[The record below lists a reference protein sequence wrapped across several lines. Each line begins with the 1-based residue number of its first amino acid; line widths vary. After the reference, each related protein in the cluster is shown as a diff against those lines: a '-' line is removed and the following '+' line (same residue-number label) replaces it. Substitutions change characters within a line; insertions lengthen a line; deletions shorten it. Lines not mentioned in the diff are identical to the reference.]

1 MSYETETSLE
11 QHMVSI
17 IRRITNY
24 LNSHRLLIWI
34 LILFVSYVYGY
45 ELFNVH
51 ITIDEEISA
60 FRSETNLAFLTSGR
74 WGLFLFANLFF
85 QKSVIP
91 FLPLATTL
99 LFILI
104 GILLLLETVS
114 LPNKLACFLITAMG
128 LAWSGFV
135 YVFSFSVINFAIG
148 FGFLCISLSLYLLTK
163 GNGAGKLWA
172 AIPIAFVISIYQPL
186 LQPLVM
192 VFLLYP
198 LYHWREERHNFLRF
212 LLNALLALGIGF
224 VLYYGIQQLFLFAF
238 NTSTSTYVTHYF
250 DFANL
255 FANIGWYLQK
265 LARLF
270 YNVMVGDSSFYSIT
284 VRALPIFL
292 FVAGLIILIG
302 EFKKRERTSYYL
314 LFLVLLAI
322 FTIMPFIGGILTKG
336 YIPYRSLLGVPMF
349 LVGWAAL
356 AFKNAGQRSRW
367 LLSILAALT
376 LFQFASSTN
385 HLFASSAFAYEEDK
399 ILATQLIQRIEDEIE
414 NTGVV
419 SPLYLE
425 MVGYVQRP
433 STPLVSRIEN
443 IGASFFGWDGGRT
456 NRVTNFLRILGY
468 TSVDALPLER
478 RSAYVDQGITMPVWP
493 AKGSVQVVG
502 DVVLVKFSPYSRQ
515 QVEAICA
522 EADPNALPM
531 GFCPQP

>member
-1 MSYETETSLE
+1 MKILDSNLNEKINALITKQKLFLCN
-11 QHMVSI
+11 HRIDFLFFI
-17 IRRITNY
+17 IVY
-24 LNSHRLLIWI
+24 LSAYS
-34 LILFVSYVYGY
+34 F
-45 ELFNVH
+45 ELFNIH
-51 ITIDEEISA
+51 ITIDEELSA
-60 FRSETNLAFLTSGR
+60 LRTSINPAFVTSGR
-74 WGLFLFANLFF
+74 WGLFLLSSLLL
-85 QKSVIP
+85 QKQIIP
-91 FLPLATTL
+91 FIPLTL
-99 LFILI
+99 ALCFQFI
-104 GILLLLETVS
+104 GILLLLES
-114 LPNKLACFLITAMG
+114 LKIRNPIDRNLIIIFMLTWPG
-128 LAWSGFV
+128 LA
-135 YVFSFSVINFAIG
+135 YPYSFSTSNFAVG
-148 FGFLCISLSLYLLTK
+148 FGFLCISLSLYLLIK
-163 GNGAGKLWA
+163 GKGAGKFWA

-270 YNVMVGDSSFYSIT
+270 YNVMVGDSSFYGIT

-302 EFKKRERTSYYL
+302 EFKRREKISSYL

-349 LVGWAAL
+349 LAGWAAL

-443 IGASFFGWDGGRT
+443 IGASFFGWDGGHT
-456 NRVTNFLRILGY
+456 IRVTNFLHILGY
-468 TSVDALPLER
+468 TSLDPLPFER

-515 QVEAICA
+515 QVEAICE
-522 EADPNALPM
+522 EADLSILPAA
-531 GFCPQP
+531 FCPQP

>member
-1 MSYETETSLE
+1 
-11 QHMVSI
+11 MVA
-17 IRRITNY
+17 
-24 LNSHRLLIWI
+24 LIA
-34 LILFVSYVYGY
+34 LAAYGY
-45 ELFNVH
+45 ELFN
-51 ITIDEEISA
+51 INLTIDEE
-60 FRSETNLAFLTSGR
+60 LAALRTEINPGFIPSGR
-74 WGLFLFANLFF
+74 WGLFVLTKLLLPK
-85 QKSVIP
+85 QVIP
-91 FLPLATTL
+91 FVPLALTL
-99 LFILI
+99 LLHLLS
-104 GILLLLETVS
+104 LLLLLDCVRAR
-114 LPNKLACFLITAMG
+114 NQADKVLITA
-128 LAWSGFV
+128 LAILWSGL
-135 YVFSFSVINFAIG
+135 VFIYSFSPINFSIG
-148 FGFLCISLSLYLLTK
+148 FGFLCISLSLYLLLK
-163 GNGAGKLWA
+163 GKGAGKLWA

-255 FANIGWYLQK
+255 FTNIGWYLQK

-270 YNVMVGDSSFYSIT
+270 YNVMVGDSSFYGIT

-336 YIPYRSLLGVPMF
+336 YIPYRSLLGVPLF

-399 ILATQLIQRIEDEIE
+399 ILATQLIQRIEDEKE

-419 SPLYLE
+419 SPVYLE

-443 IGASFFGWDGGRT
+443 IGASFFGWDGGHT
-456 NRVTNFLRILGY
+456 SRVTNFLHILGY
-468 TSVDALPLER
+468 TSLDPLPLER

-515 QVEAICA
+515 QIGAICA
-522 EADPNALPM
+522 EADPSVLPK
-531 GFCPQP
+531 GFCPKP

>member
-1 MSYETETSLE
+1 MKAFIESSKAFLKNNLVTICVLA
-11 QHMVSI
+11 
-17 IRRITNY
+17 
-24 LNSHRLLIWI
+24 LIA
-34 LILFVSYVYGY
+34 LTAYGY
-45 ELFNVH
+45 ELFNIH
-51 ITIDEEISA
+51 ITIDEENA
-60 FRSETNLAFLTSGR
+60 ALRSSITLGFIEQGR
-74 WGLFLFANLFF
+74 WGAYVISRLLLPK
-85 QKSVIP
+85 QVIP
-91 FLPLATTL
+91 FVPLALTL
-99 LFILI
+99 LFHLLSLLILFDS
-104 GILLLLETVS
+104 LEIHKQSDKV
-114 LPNKLACFLITAMG
+114 LTAAIAMLWSG
-128 LAWSGFV
+128 LAFP
-135 YVFSFSVINFAIG
+135 YSFFNLNFANS
-148 FGFLCISLSLYLLTK
+148 FGFLCISLSLYLLLK
-163 GNGAGKLWA
+163 GKGAGKLWA

-186 LQPLVM
+186 VLPLIM
-192 VFLLYP
+192 VFLLYA

-212 LLNALLALGIGF
+212 LLNALIALGIGF

-238 NTSTSTYVTHYF
+238 NTSTSTYVSHFF

-265 LARLF
+265 IARLF
-270 YNVMVGDSSFYSIT
+270 YNVMVGDSSFYGIT

-336 YIPYRSLLGVPMF
+336 YIPYRSLLGIPMF
-349 LVGWAAL
+349 LTGWAAL

-399 ILATQLIQRIEDEIE
+399 ILATQLIQRIEDEKE

-419 SPLYLE
+419 SPVYLE

>member
-1 MSYETETSLE
+1 MKAFIESSKAFFKNNLVTICVLA
-11 QHMVSI
+11 
-17 IRRITNY
+17 
-24 LNSHRLLIWI
+24 LIA
-34 LILFVSYVYGY
+34 LTVYGY
-45 ELFNVH
+45 ELFN
-51 ITIDEEISA
+51 INLTIDEELLGLRTEISPG
-60 FRSETNLAFLTSGR
+60 FITSGR
-74 WGLFLFANLFF
+74 WGGFVLTKLLLPK
-85 QKSVIP
+85 QVIP
-91 FLPLATTL
+91 FVPLALTL
-99 LFILI
+99 LFHLFS
-104 GILLLLETVS
+104 LLLLLDCLGVR
-114 LPNKLACFLITAMG
+114 NQADKVLITA
-128 LAWSGFV
+128 LAILWSGL
-135 YVFSFSVINFAIG
+135 VFIYSFSNSNFAVG
-148 FGFLCISLSLYLLTK
+148 FGFLCISLSLYLLIK
-163 GNGAGKLWA
+163 GKGAGKLWA

-198 LYHWREERHNFLRF
+198 LYHWREEQHNFLRF

-270 YNVMVGDSSFYSIT
+270 YNVMVGDSSFYGIT

-399 ILATQLIQRIEDEIE
+399 ILATQLIQRIEDEKE

-419 SPLYLE
+419 SPVYLE

-443 IGASFFGWDGGRT
+443 IGASFFGWDGGHT
-456 NRVTNFLRILGY
+456 SRVTNFLHILGY
-468 TSVDALPLER
+468 TSLDPLPFER

-522 EADPNALPM
+522 ETDPKALPV

>member
-1 MSYETETSLE
+1 MKSSIESTKTFLKNNSVTIC
-11 QHMVSI
+11 MVA
-17 IRRITNY
+17 
-24 LNSHRLLIWI
+24 LIA
-34 LILFVSYVYGY
+34 LAAYGY
-45 ELFNVH
+45 ELFN
-51 ITIDEEISA
+51 INLTIDEE
-60 FRSETNLAFLTSGR
+60 LAALRTEINPGFIPSGR
-74 WGLFLFANLFF
+74 WGLFVLTKLLLPK
-85 QKSVIP
+85 QVIP
-91 FLPLATTL
+91 FVPLALTL
-99 LFILI
+99 LFHLLS
-104 GILLLLETVS
+104 LLLLLDCLGVR
-114 LPNKLACFLITAMG
+114 NQADKIFITA
-128 LAWSGFV
+128 LAILWSGL
-135 YVFSFSVINFAIG
+135 VFIYSFSPINFSIG
-148 FGFLCISLSLYLLTK
+148 FGFLCISLSLYLLLK
-163 GNGAGKLWA
+163 GKGAGKLWA

-270 YNVMVGDSSFYSIT
+270 YNVMVGDSSFYGIT

-399 ILATQLIQRIEDEIE
+399 ILATQLIQRIEDEKE
-414 NTGVV
+414 NAGVV
-419 SPLYLE
+419 SPVYLE

-443 IGASFFGWDGGRT
+443 IGASFFGWDGGHT
-456 NRVTNFLRILGY
+456 SRVTNFLHILGY
-468 TSVDALPLER
+468 TSLDPLPFER

-522 EADPNALPM
+522 EADLSILPAA
-531 GFCPQP
+531 FCPQP

>member
-1 MSYETETSLE
+1 MKTFNESAKAFIKSNLVTIGTVAFFALAA
-11 QHMVSI
+11 
-17 IRRITNY
+17 
-24 LNSHRLLIWI
+24 
-34 LILFVSYVYGY
+34 YGY
-45 ELFNVH
+45 ELFN
-51 ITIDEEISA
+51 INLTIDEE
-60 FRSETNLAFLTSGR
+60 LAALRTEINQGFIPNGR
-74 WGLFLFANLFF
+74 WGLFLLTKLLLPK
-85 QKSVIP
+85 QVIP
-91 FLPLATTL
+91 FVPLALTL
-99 LFILI
+99 LFHLFS
-104 GILLLLETVS
+104 LLLLLDCLGVR
-114 LPNKLACFLITAMG
+114 NQADKVLITA
-128 LAWSGFV
+128 LAILWSGL
-135 YVFSFSVINFAIG
+135 VFIYSFSNSNFAVG
-148 FGFLCISLSLYLLTK
+148 FGFLCISLSLYLLIK
-163 GNGAGKLWA
+163 GKGAGKLWA

-224 VLYYGIQQLFLFAF
+224 VLYYGVQQLFLFAF
-238 NTSTSTYVTHYF
+238 NTETSTYVSHYF

-255 FANIGWYLQK
+255 FTNIGWYLQK

-270 YNVMVGDSSFYSIT
+270 YNVMVGDSSFYGIT

-349 LVGWAAL
+349 LAGWAAL

-443 IGASFFGWDGGRT
+443 IGASFFGWDGGHT
-456 NRVTNFLRILGY
+456 IRVTNFLHILGY
-468 TSVDALPLER
+468 TSLDPLPFER

-522 EADPNALPM
+522 EADLSILPAA
-531 GFCPQP
+531 FCPQP

>member
-1 MSYETETSLE
+1 MKAFIESSKAFLKNNSVTIC
-11 QHMVSI
+11 MVA
-17 IRRITNY
+17 
-24 LNSHRLLIWI
+24 LIA
-34 LILFVSYVYGY
+34 LAAYGY
-45 ELFNVH
+45 ELFN
-51 ITIDEEISA
+51 INLTIDEE
-60 FRSETNLAFLTSGR
+60 LAALRTEINPGFIPSGR
-74 WGLFLFANLFF
+74 WGLFVLTKLLLPK
-85 QKSVIP
+85 QVIP
-91 FLPLATTL
+91 FVPLALTL
-99 LFILI
+99 LFHLLS
-104 GILLLLETVS
+104 LLLLLDCLGVR
-114 LPNKLACFLITAMG
+114 NQADKIFITA
-128 LAWSGFV
+128 LAILWSGLVFI
-135 YVFSFSVINFAIG
+135 YSFSFINFAVG
-148 FGFLCISLSLYLLTK
+148 FGFLCISLSLYLLIK
-163 GNGAGKLWA
+163 GKGAGKFWA

-212 LLNALLALGIGF
+212 LLNVLLALGIGF

-238 NTSTSTYVTHYF
+238 NTSTSTYVSHFF

-270 YNVMVGDSSFYSIT
+270 YNVMVGDSSFYGIT

-399 ILATQLIQRIEDEIE
+399 ILATQLIQRIEDEKE

-419 SPLYLE
+419 SPVYLE

-493 AKGSVQVVG
+493 AKGSVQVVR
-502 DVVLVKFSPYSRQ
+502 DVVLVKFSPYSPQ

-522 EADPNALPM
+522 ETDPKALPAA
-531 GFCPQP
+531 FCPQP